1 MAEGK
6 AKELLKT
13 YFGYDAFRPAQE
25 VPVRSLVRNED
36 ILAIMPTGAGK
47 SICFQI
53 PSLLKEG
60 ITLVF
65 SPLISLMQDQVDGLR
80 LQRIP
85 AVYLNSTLSREELN
99 RYLYLIRSGR
109 VKLVYLAPERLRSE
123 GFQRFLQEMPISQ
136 VIIDEAHCVSQWGH
150 DFRPSYRLIEPF
162 IRSLRRKPVVG
173 AFTASATKEVQQDM
187 KELLGLGDAN
197 VHITGF
203 DRPNLVFSVVH
214 ASQRMEFV
222 LDYVKRHSKEYGVI
236 YCSTRKDV
244 ERVYET
250 LVKAGISA
258 GYYHGGLSDEVRKFQ
273 QDRYADDQVQVMVAT
288 NAFGMGIDK
297 SNVRYVLHYQMPRN
311 MEGYY
316 QEAGRAGRDGLPAQ
330 CILLYSGQDVRVH
343 KYLIEQ
349 SIDDVDRRNIE
360 LERLQSMIDYCFS
373 TYCLRRHMLGYFGE
387 KVTWERCDNCGSCL
401 KPTTEVDVTE
411 EAKAIIQ
418 AILHTEERFGVT
430 MITAIVGGE
439 RTERIVRSGFH
450 RSPVFG
456 SLVRLE
462 EGVIKGRIRELIELG
477 YIRSSGGKY
486 PILTVTQKG
495 EQVLAGR
502 LQVLVKAATVMPK
515 GTKKRGY
522 ATKAQQGGLFEA
534 LRQHRKRL
542 SEQQGIRPYLIFS
555 DTVLIDM
562 ASRRPR
568 TLADMQE
575 VKGVGDAKLQRYGL
589 SFLKVINDFQKE
601 ER

>member
-214 ASQRMEFV
+214 ESQRMEFV

-258 GYYHGGLSDEVRKFQ
+258 GYYHGGLSDE
-273 QDRYADDQVQVMVAT
+273 
-288 NAFGMGIDK
+288 DK
-297 SNVRYVLHYQMPRN
+297 YSFHPLH
-311 MEGYY
+311 
-316 QEAGRAGRDGLPAQ
+316 
-330 CILLYSGQDVRVH
+330 
-343 KYLIEQ
+343 
-349 SIDDVDRRNIE
+349 
-360 LERLQSMIDYCFS
+360 LQ
-373 TYCLRRHMLGYFGE
+373 
-387 KVTWERCDNCGSCL
+387 W
-401 KPTTEVDVTE
+401 
-411 EAKAIIQ
+411 
-418 AILHTEERFGVT
+418 
-430 MITAIVGGE
+430 IVP
-439 RTERIVRSGFH
+439 F
-450 RSPVFG
+450 
-456 SLVRLE
+456 
-462 EGVIKGRIRELIELG
+462 
-477 YIRSSGGKY
+477 
-486 PILTVTQKG
+486 
-495 EQVLAGR
+495 
-502 LQVLVKAATVMPK
+502 
-515 GTKKRGY
+515 
-522 ATKAQQGGLFEA
+522 
-534 LRQHRKRL
+534 
-542 SEQQGIRPYLIFS
+542 
-555 DTVLIDM
+555 
-562 ASRRPR
+562 
-568 TLADMQE
+568 
-575 VKGVGDAKLQRYGL
+575 
-589 SFLKVINDFQKE
+589 
-601 ER
+601 